1 MIDIPDLIL
10 PEHFDRTHI
19 DILGRG
25 PSVDSYVP
33 RKGAFVISCH
43 YPIAR
48 SDAIVSSRIGE
59 WGFYPIPYIG
69 LRLANNQKEFVLVR
83 NWAVIMKKSYKHSI
97 QTGHIAYIWACAQQP
112 KSVHLWGF
120 DSIFLKNSNQDHSEK
135 QNEVAVKLYKA
146 DKMYGSSQLLTSLS
160 PGREILNVFKK
171 SIQAHTTI
179 HKGE

>member
-48 SDAIVSSRIGE
+48 SDAIASSRIGE

-83 NWAVIMKKSYKHSI
+83 DWAVIMKKSYKHSV
-97 QTGHIAYIWACAQQP
+97 QTGHLAYIWACAQKP
-112 KSVHLWGF
+112 KSIHLWGF
-120 DSIFLKNSNQDHSEK
+120 DSIFQENSNHEHSEE
-135 QNEVAVKLYKA
+135 QNRIGVEIYKA
-146 DKMYGSSQLLTSLS
+146 DQMLS
-160 PGREILNVFKK
+160 PEHVYTSVPVAAQVRDNFKK